1 MVRLF
6 KLVRTTAFLV
16 VLCVSLATTAV
27 SLGVWA
33 VSLTAQVTTMTA
45 SAAAAAIAHRKAI
58 AAAVLRTKA
67 KARLRRALVVVPVA
81 GIAAAI
87 AFEREDYLEWKQDNP
102 DGDLEAYGCEVSAV
116 SAEVVDDVLQD
127 LPEQV
132 RPSRDWLLSRLP
144 ECAAAPAAEEQSAR
158 FQHACHSCRR
168 AARSG
173 HWRARHADLP
183 DHQSFVFDDR
193 SCRLAVRP
201 ARPSATST
209 PAS

>member
-33 VSLTAQVTTMTA
+33 VSLTAQVSTMTA

-102 DGDLEAYGCEVSAV
+102 HGDLEAYA
-116 SAEVVDDVLQD
+116 L
-127 LPEQV
+127 
-132 RPSRDWLLSRLP
+132 
-144 ECAAAPAAEEQSAR
+144 APAR
-158 FQHACHSCRR
+158 MCCRT
-168 AARSG
+168 
-173 HWRARHADLP
+173 
-183 DHQSFVFDDR
+183 
-193 SCRLAVRP
+193 CRGELRRKPVPR
-201 ARPSATST
+201 RV
-209 PAS
+209 

>member
-1 MVRLF
+1 MIRIF
-6 KLVRTTAFLV
+6 KMMRTTAFLAV
-16 VLCVSLATTAV
+16 MCVSLATTAV

-45 SAAAAAIAHRKAI
+45 GAAAAAIAHRKAI

-87 AFEREDYLEWKQDNP
+87 AFEREDYLEWKQDHP
-102 DGDLEAYGCEVSAV
+102 DGDLETYGCELSAV

-132 RPSRDWLLSRLP
+132 RPSRDWLLSRMP
-144 ECAAAPAAEEQSAR
+144 ECTETAAQ
-158 FQHACHSCRR
+158 
-168 AARSG
+168 
-173 HWRARHADLP
+173 L
-183 DHQSFVFDDR
+183 
-193 SCRLAVRP
+193 
-201 ARPSATST
+201 
-209 PAS
+209 

>member
-33 VSLTAQVTTMTA
+33 VSLTAQVSTMTA

-102 DGDLEAYGCEVSAV
+102 DGDLEDYGCEVSAV

-144 ECAAAPAAEEQSAR
+144 ECAAPAAKS
-158 FQHACHSCRR
+158 
-168 AARSG
+168 
-173 HWRARHADLP
+173 
-183 DHQSFVFDDR
+183 
-193 SCRLAVRP
+193 
-201 ARPSATST
+201 
-209 PAS
+209 

>member
-1 MVRLF
+1 MFRLF
-6 KLVRTTAFLV
+6 KLVRTTAFLA
-16 VLCVSLATTAV
+16 VLCVSLATTAI

-102 DGDLEAYGCEVSAV
+102 DGDLEAYGCEVSTV

-144 ECAAAPAAEEQSAR
+144 ECPQASAG
-158 FQHACHSCRR
+158 S
-168 AARSG
+168 
-173 HWRARHADLP
+173 
-183 DHQSFVFDDR
+183 
-193 SCRLAVRP
+193 
-201 ARPSATST
+201 
-209 PAS
+209 

>member
-144 ECAAAPAAEEQSAR
+144 ECAAPAAES
-158 FQHACHSCRR
+158 
-168 AARSG
+168 
-173 HWRARHADLP
+173 
-183 DHQSFVFDDR
+183 
-193 SCRLAVRP
+193 
-201 ARPSATST
+201 
-209 PAS
+209 

>member
-1 MVRLF
+1 MIGLF
-6 KLVRTTAFLV
+6 RLVRTTAFLV

-45 SAAAAAIAHRKAI
+45 SAAAAAIANRKAI

-81 GIAAAI
+81 GIV
-87 AFEREDYLEWKQDNP
+87 AFEREDYLEWKEDNP

-144 ECAAAPAAEEQSAR
+144 ECEKPA
-158 FQHACHSCRR
+158 
-168 AARSG
+168 G
-173 HWRARHADLP
+173 
-183 DHQSFVFDDR
+183 
-193 SCRLAVRP
+193 
-201 ARPSATST
+201 
-209 PAS
+209 

>member
-1 MVRLF
+1 MIRIF
-6 KLVRTTAFLV
+6 KLMRTTAFLAV
-16 VLCVSLATTAV
+16 MCVSLATTAV

-81 GIAAAI
+81 GIAAAV

-102 DGDLEAYGCEVSAV
+102 DGDLEDYGCELSAV

-132 RPSRDWLLSRLP
+132 RPARDWLLSRLP
-144 ECAAAPAAEEQSAR
+144 ECADPAAQ
-158 FQHACHSCRR
+158 
-168 AARSG
+168 
-173 HWRARHADLP
+173 L
-183 DHQSFVFDDR
+183 
-193 SCRLAVRP
+193 
-201 ARPSATST
+201 
-209 PAS
+209 

>member
-45 SAAAAAIAHRKAI
+45 SAAAAAIANRKAI

-102 DGDLEAYGCEVSAV
+102 DGDFEAYGCEVSAV

-132 RPSRDWLLSRLP
+132 RPSRDWMLSRLP
-144 ECAAAPAAEEQSAR
+144 ECAT
-158 FQHACHSCRR
+158 
-168 AARSG
+168 
-173 HWRARHADLP
+173 P
-183 DHQSFVFDDR
+183 DVES
-193 SCRLAVRP
+193 
-201 ARPSATST
+201 
-209 PAS
+209 

>member
-1 MVRLF
+1 MRIF
-6 KLVRTTAFLV
+6 AFIRTTAFLV

-45 SAAAAAIAHRKAI
+45 GAAAAAIANRKAI

-81 GIAAAI
+81 GIGAAI
-87 AFEREDYLEWKQDNP
+87 AFERQDFLEWKQNNP
-102 DGDLEAYGCEVSAV
+102 DGDLEAYGCEVSVV

-132 RPSRDWLLSRLP
+132 RPSRDWLLSRM
-144 ECAAAPAAEEQSAR
+144 
-158 FQHACHSCRR
+158 
-168 AARSG
+168 
-173 HWRARHADLP
+173 P
-183 DHQSFVFDDR
+183 DCQEPVG
-193 SCRLAVRP
+193 
-201 ARPSATST
+201 
-209 PAS
+209 

>member
-6 KLVRTTAFLV
+6 KLVRTTAFLA

-45 SAAAAAIAHRKAI
+45 SAAAAAIANRKAI

-102 DGDLEAYGCEVSAV
+102 DGDLETYGCEVSAV

-144 ECAAAPAAEEQSAR
+144 ECAT
-158 FQHACHSCRR
+158 
-168 AARSG
+168 
-173 HWRARHADLP
+173 P
-183 DHQSFVFDDR
+183 DVER
-193 SCRLAVRP
+193 
-201 ARPSATST
+201 
-209 PAS
+209 